1 MSEDSETDFEGTEAQ
16 RKALEEMSQQ
26 LLDRLNSMVDQQEAR
41 AREFAERTHSLSSLP
56 EQVQL
61 PQMPSTPDSRSPQ
74 EPSIA
79 PPTPAPAAKKAQH
92 VPPPPQARRVDT
104 TPRAAA
110 PAEPAQPRVVR
121 TPKRPAAA
129 KNQEEDS
136 KVGLGT
142 LVTIGGIIFV
152 LLRSC
157 S

>member
-61 PQMPSTPDSRSPQ
+61 PSTPDIGSPQ

-79 PPTPAPAAKKAQH
+79 PPAPAPAAKKAQH

-104 TPRAAA
+104 APRAAA
-110 PAEPAQPRVVR
+110 PAEPAQPRVVK

>member
-56 EQVQL
+56 EKVQL
-61 PQMPSTPDSRSPQ
+61 PSTPDICTPQ

-104 TPRAAA
+104 APRAAA
-110 PAEPAQPRVVR
+110 PAEPAQPRVVK